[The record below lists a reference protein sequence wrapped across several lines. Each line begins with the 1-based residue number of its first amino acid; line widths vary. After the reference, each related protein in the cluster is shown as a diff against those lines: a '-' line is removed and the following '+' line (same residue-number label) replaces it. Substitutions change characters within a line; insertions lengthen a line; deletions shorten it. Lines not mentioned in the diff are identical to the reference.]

1 MQIAL
6 YRKYR
11 PGKFSELV
19 GQEPIKLTL
28 ANQVKLDKIGHA
40 YIFSGPKGTGKTTMA
55 RILAKAVNCLDVKE
69 GDPCGECAMCQ
80 AADNGSLLDLIELD
94 AASHRGIDNVK
105 ELIAGINT
113 APAMAKYKV
122 FVIDEAHMLTRES
135 FNALLKTLEEPPA
148 HAIFILA
155 STEVEKFPA
164 TIVSRCIRFDFR
176 PIPVV
181 KMQQYLKEIAGK
193 EQIEIEDDA
202 LALIANQSGGGM
214 RDALVLLDRTMGL
227 VDGSQK
233 VSANQLSEWF
243 GWLDWNSVSELTS
256 HVVNGEAGKA
266 IGLVDGMYRKG
277 FDLTTMARMWTD
289 MVRQMLV
296 IKMGAG
302 AELQMTDEQRTSLSN
317 LSSGITQS
325 DLIWWLE
332 QMVDLAYQVK
342 NASVAQLPFEV
353 MIVKVVSRLGGKNE
367 QPPAPPVQE
376 EPKAEVEVAPEP
388 KPAPTPEVNLAEFD
402 KSEAIELIQKN
413 SPTLGA
419 VLRNADWRLGD
430 DKIVIGITSNFHK
443 DKLEQPTTMQMVMDV
458 LGQCGVNLRVE
469 YKLIENKN
477 TDNKEIDTGLIS
489 EVFG

>member
-1 MQIAL
+1 
-6 YRKYR
+6 
-11 PGKFSELV
+11 
-19 GQEPIKLTL
+19 
-28 ANQVKLDKIGHA
+28 
-40 YIFSGPKGTGKTTMA
+40 
-55 RILAKAVNCLDVKE
+55 
-69 GDPCGECAMCQ
+69 
-80 AADNGSLLDLIELD
+80 
-94 AASHRGIDNVK
+94 
-105 ELIAGINT
+105 
-113 APAMAKYKV
+113 
-122 FVIDEAHMLTRES
+122 
-135 FNALLKTLEEPPA
+135 
-148 HAIFILA
+148 
-155 STEVEKFPA
+155 
-164 TIVSRCIRFDFR
+164 
-176 PIPVV
+176 
-181 KMQQYLKEIAGK
+181 
-193 EQIEIEDDA
+193 
-202 LALIANQSGGGM
+202 
-214 RDALVLLDRTMGL
+214 
-227 VDGSQK
+227 
-233 VSANQLSEWF
+233 
-243 GWLDWNSVSELTS
+243 
-256 HVVNGEAGKA
+256 
-266 IGLVDGMYRKG
+266 
-277 FDLTTMARMWTD
+277 
-289 MVRQMLV
+289 
-296 IKMGAG
+296 
-302 AELQMTDEQRTSLSN
+302 MTDEQRTTLSN
-317 LSSGITQS
+317 LSSGISQT

-489 EVFG
+489 EVF

>member
-1 MQIAL
+1 
-6 YRKYR
+6 
-11 PGKFSELV
+11 
-19 GQEPIKLTL
+19 
-28 ANQVKLDKIGHA
+28 
-40 YIFSGPKGTGKTTMA
+40 
-55 RILAKAVNCLDVKE
+55 
-69 GDPCGECAMCQ
+69 
-80 AADNGSLLDLIELD
+80 
-94 AASHRGIDNVK
+94 
-105 ELIAGINT
+105 IAGVYT

-122 FVIDEAHMLTRES
+122 FVIDEAHMLS
-135 FNALLKTLEEPPA
+135 KGAFNALLKTLEEPPA

-181 KMQQYLKEIAGK
+181 KMQQYLKEI
-193 EQIEIEDDA
+193 EDDA
-202 LALIANQSGGGM
+202 LALIASQGGGGM
-214 RDALVLLDRTMGL
+214 REALVLLDRTMGL

-302 AELQMTDEQRTSLSN
+302 AELQMTDEQRTTLSN
-317 LSSGITQS
+317 LSSGISQT

-376 EPKAEVEVAPEP
+376 EPK
-388 KPAPTPEVNLAEFD
+388 
-402 KSEAIELIQKN
+402 
-413 SPTLGA
+413 
-419 VLRNADWRLGD
+419 
-430 DKIVIGITSNFHK
+430 
-443 DKLEQPTTMQMVMDV
+443 
-458 LGQCGVNLRVE
+458 
-469 YKLIENKN
+469 
-477 TDNKEIDTGLIS
+477 
-489 EVFG
+489 

>member
-1 MQIAL
+1 
-6 YRKYR
+6 
-11 PGKFSELV
+11 
-19 GQEPIKLTL
+19 
-28 ANQVKLDKIGHA
+28 
-40 YIFSGPKGTGKTTMA
+40 GPKGTGKTTMA

-80 AADNGSLLDLIELD
+80 AADNGSLLDLIEMD
-94 AASHRGIDNVK
+94 AASHTGVDNIR
-105 ELIAGINT
+105 ELIAGVYT

-122 FVIDEAHMLTRES
+122 FVIDEAHMLS
-135 FNALLKTLEEPPA
+135 KGAFNALLKTLEEPPA

-193 EQIEIEDDA
+193 EQIDIEDDA

-302 AELQMTDEQRTSLSN
+302 AELQMTDEQRTTLSN
-317 LSSGITQS
+317 LSSGISQT

-376 EPKAEVEVAPEP
+376 EPK
-388 KPAPTPEVNLAEFD
+388 
-402 KSEAIELIQKN
+402 
-413 SPTLGA
+413 
-419 VLRNADWRLGD
+419 
-430 DKIVIGITSNFHK
+430 
-443 DKLEQPTTMQMVMDV
+443 
-458 LGQCGVNLRVE
+458 
-469 YKLIENKN
+469 
-477 TDNKEIDTGLIS
+477 
-489 EVFG
+489 